1 MMKITNK
8 KTEKPPVPQK
18 NIEQPTGKVMQLC
31 TDIIYIKEK
40 LEKNKYKINNIKEE
54 FKKKLMEEN
63 IQI

>member
-18 NIEQPTGKVMQLC
+18 NIEQPTGKAMQLC

-40 LEKNKYKINNIKEE
+40 LEKNNIEKEIVSKILCSYVLSNK
-54 FKKKLMEEN
+54 
-63 IQI
+63 